1 MVEIFHLDDN
11 NHVQHWKL
19 VADPAFWFSGNGS
32 LSSAG
37 VFSLIYSPVSTT
49 QMASYWPS
57 VVSSTSRALCP
68 SSHTMT
74 RP

>member
-19 VADPAFWFSGNGS
+19 VADPAFWFSGNGG

-37 VFSLIYSPVSTT
+37 VFSLIYSAVSTA
-49 QMASYWPS
+49 QMAS
-57 VVSSTSRALCP
+57 
-68 SSHTMT
+68 
-74 RP
+74 